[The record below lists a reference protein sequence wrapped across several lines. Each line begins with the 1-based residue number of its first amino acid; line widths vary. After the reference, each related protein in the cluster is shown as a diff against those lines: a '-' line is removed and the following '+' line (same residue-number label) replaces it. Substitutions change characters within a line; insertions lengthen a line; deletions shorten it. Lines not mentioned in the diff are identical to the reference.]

1 MLFAL
6 CSAESFLQLASPL
19 ITPCFLFNADA
30 IPIRAS
36 IRPFPSKSFVESS
49 PFFQER
55 NRITATIIIPSIRK
69 VSKPPVVLIS
79 QKSFKEIR
87 SRYQLTSDPFDLS
100 SSTKEEKE
108 QMSKKEE
115 EKREE
120 GTRAIISNSFHFWVS
135 IKVFKPH
142 FFFFLLS
149 SRESKHRP
157 PSFAGRGEHAL
168 ISKERWRSLPLIGR
182 NRRHTVFHGWPV
194 IGKEE

>member
-49 PFFQER
+49 LFFQER
-55 NRITATIIIPSIRK
+55 NRITAMIIIPSIRK

-100 SSTKEEKE
+100 SSTKEEE
-108 QMSKKEE
+108 EPMPKKEE

-135 IKVFKPH
+135 IKVFKLH
-142 FFFFLLS
+142 FFFFFS
-149 SRESKHRP
+149 CFHRENRSTGHHH
-157 PSFAGRGEHAL
+157 SQEGE
-168 ISKERWRSLPLIGR
+168 STRWYRKRDGGVC
-182 NRRHTVFHGWPV
+182 H
-194 IGKEE
+194 